1 MRRLATIMAAIAI
14 FAGAGA
20 SALADP
26 IEGTW
31 KRGNGT
37 LIEYASSGDNEYCGT
52 VTNGEYQGQSIGCM
66 SGADGSYKGSV
77 IKVDEGKTYNGTA
90 KVDGNDMVL
99 KGCVAL
105 VLCKSEK
112 LVRQ

>member
-1 MRRLATIMAAIAI
+1 MRQLATIAAAIVI
-14 FAGAGA
+14 FTGGAA
-20 SALADP
+20 SAVADP

-37 LIEYASSGDNEYCGT
+37 LIEYASSGGNEYCGT

-77 IKVDEGKTYNGTA
+77 IKLDEGKTYNGTA
-90 KVDGNDMVL
+90 KVSGNDMVL
-99 KGCVAL
+99 QGCVAL
-105 VLCKSEK
+105 ILCKSEK